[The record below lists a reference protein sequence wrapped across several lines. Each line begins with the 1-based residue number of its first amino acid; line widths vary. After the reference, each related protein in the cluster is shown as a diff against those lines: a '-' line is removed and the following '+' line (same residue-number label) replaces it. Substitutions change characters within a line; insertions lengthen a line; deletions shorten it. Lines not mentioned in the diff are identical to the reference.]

1 MGGGRLLLAG
11 GTSEAARCWAC
22 RNMASHASSVALLL
36 LELGEVVLQVDQLEV
51 GGEQHG
57 VAFLF
62 NLLLENYTWNL
73 ALR

>member
-1 MGGGRLLLAG
+1 
-11 GTSEAARCWAC
+11 
-22 RNMASHASSVALLL
+22 MASHASSVALLL